1 MGEEEA
7 GRLIEGR
14 TVTVR
19 FSRDWSGEVDMK
31 VERVGETPEN
41 GRVAVVLSSDR
52 YLSETTLLRKQTVEL
67 VFDSQTGIRVP
78 TQAVRVEERTVT
90 DPETE
95 EEKQELV
102 TGVYVLVG
110 QQAEFKPVTILAQL
124 EDFALVKSADGSD
137 GKKALRAGDEVILSS
152 VELFDGKVITQP

>member
-1 MGEEEA
+1 MGKLVTDATWYFVCAMGEEEA

-78 TQAVRVEERTVT
+78 TQSVRCLLYTSPSPR
-90 DPETE
+90 D
-95 EEKQELV
+95 
-102 TGVYVLVG
+102 
-110 QQAEFKPVTILAQL
+110 
-124 EDFALVKSADGSD
+124 
-137 GKKALRAGDEVILSS
+137 
-152 VELFDGKVITQP
+152 